1 MVRTPGNSV
10 GVAFPQPRVEVRSAS
25 TLGIYIIRCSNSV
38 GVAISEALTT
48 ARRASISIEVTPTAN
63 RNTYSVARLVGLLP
77 RVPDF
82 ARNPGLGKRNSYR
95 VARGR
100 TMFRCVWSIYIWA
113 FTGVSPLW
121 M

>member
-1 MVRTPGNSV
+1 M
-10 GVAFPQPRVEVRSAS
+10 RSAS
-25 TLGIYIIRCSNSV
+25 TLGTDIIRCSNSV

-77 RVPDF
+77 RVADF

-95 VARGR
+95 VAAADKLHNKRDQQR
-100 TMFRCVWSIYIWA
+100 TPPQSSHERK
-113 FTGVSPLW
+113 
-121 M
+121 